1 MTEVHP
7 LHIPPSQSALEEQ
20 ALNFLKTCKPKEYRN
35 MKASGELKEYCQLK
49 AKAAKRLAENLISTG
64 VFENQAW
71 HWAIRSE
78 ILEKEF
84 D

>member
-1 MTEVHP
+1 MPGVHP
-7 LHIPPSQSALEEQ
+7 LHIPPSQTVLEDKALD
-20 ALNFLKTCKPKEYRN
+20 FLKTCKPKEYRN

-49 AKAAKRLAENLISTG
+49 AEATKRLAESLISTG

-78 ILEKEF
+78 ILEREF